1 LSDLLSANV
10 KIKLGGRGRG
20 KVTIDFGD
28 LDSLEG
34 ILSRLRGTAD
44 ATRA

>member
-1 LSDLLSANV
+1 V

-20 KVTIDFGD
+20 KVTIDFGN

-34 ILSRLRGTAD
+34 ILTKLRGSIEAPTPAN
-44 ATRA
+44 